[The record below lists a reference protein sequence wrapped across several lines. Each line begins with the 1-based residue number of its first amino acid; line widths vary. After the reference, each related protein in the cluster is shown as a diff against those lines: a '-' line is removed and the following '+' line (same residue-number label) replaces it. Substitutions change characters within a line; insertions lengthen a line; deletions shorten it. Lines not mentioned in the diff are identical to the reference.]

1 MKKAL
6 ILSLLLILEI
16 FPLSADT
23 LKRGYSLRDA
33 EIETVLKSYI
43 GPLFQVAGLNP
54 ERLNLVLMSNP
65 DVNAMA
71 TLDHTMVI
79 NTGLLM
85 AADSAQEVIGVIAHE
100 TSHIA
105 DGHLLRGY
113 EAMGDASTQM
123 ILGTALGGIL
133 AASTGSPDLF
143 AATTL
148 GGMQMAQEG
157 LMSHSRSQ
165 EGSADQGGV
174 AFLESL
180 HWPSQG
186 LLTFMEKLH
195 KLYPMNAKDAPL
207 YIRSHPLA
215 TDRIEALQHKISA
228 LKGGK
233 LPSNFED
240 NFQRIKIKI
249 QAFMQSPQDTLRN
262 HKGSTLI
269 DRYARTIAYLKSS
282 QFSEALGEIDGLL
295 KDHPKDYAFWDLKGQ
310 ILFESGKANEAAQAY
325 ATAVSLQP
333 KNALLRQLYAQA
345 LVESSDPGAL
355 EKAEQELLRATSDE
369 PFSSFAWHLL
379 AVVYGKT
386 ERTGLAALA
395 LAEQNLLEG
404 KFDVSEK
411 QAKRALHFL
420 GEDAQKSQRAKDI
433 LADIKRVKDVRKELG

>member
-1 MKKAL
+1 M
-6 ILSLLLILEI
+6 S
-16 FPLSADT
+16 PLPADT

-43 GPLFQVAGLNP
+43 SPLFKVAGLNP

-79 NTGLLM
+79 NTGLLTT
-85 AADSAQEVIGVIAHE
+85 ADSAQEVIGVIAHE

-133 AASTGSPDLF
+133 AASTGTPDLF
-143 AATTL
+143 AATAL

-180 HWPSQG
+180 HWPSEG
-186 LLTFMEKLH
+186 LLAFMEKLH
-195 KLYPMNAKDAPL
+195 KIYPMSAKDAPT
-207 YIRSHPLA
+207 YIRSHPL
-215 TDRIEALQHKISA
+215 TPERIDALQHKIA
-228 LKGGK
+228 TLKGGK
-233 LPSNFED
+233 LPANFED

-249 QAFMQSPQDTLRN
+249 QAFIQNPQDILRN

-269 DRYARTIAYLKSS
+269 DRYARTIAYHRSS
-282 QFSEALGEIDGLL
+282 QFDEALKEIDSLL

-310 ILFESGKANEAAQAY
+310 ILFEWGKANEATKAY

-333 KNALLRQLYAQA
+333 KNAFLRQLYAQA
-345 LVESSDPGAL
+345 LIDSTNPDAL
-355 EKAEQELLRATSDE
+355 QKAEQELLRATSDE
-369 PFSSFAWHLL
+369 PYSSFAWHLL

-386 ERTGLAALA
+386 DRTGLAALA

-404 KFDVSEK
+404 KFDMSEK

-420 GEDAQKSQRAKDI
+420 GEDSLKSQRAKDI
-433 LADIKRVKDVRKELG
+433 LADIKRVKEVNRELG

>member
-6 ILSLLLILEI
+6 IFSFLLILQI
-16 FPLSADT
+16 SSLAADT

-43 GPLFQVAGLNP
+43 APLFKVAGLNP
-54 ERLNLVLMSNP
+54 KRLNLVLMSNP

-79 NTGLLM
+79 NTGLII

-143 AATTL
+143 AATAL

-180 HWPSQG
+180 HWPSAG
-186 LLTFMEKLH
+186 LLAFMEKLH
-195 KLYPMNAKDAPL
+195 KLYPMSAKDAPT
-207 YIRSHPLA
+207 YIRSHPL
-215 TDRIEALQHKISA
+215 TTERIDALQHKIA
-228 LKGGK
+228 TLKGGK
-233 LPSNFED
+233 LPTDFED

-269 DRYARTIAYLKSS
+269 DRYARTIAYHQSS
-282 QFSEALGEIDGLL
+282 QFPEALSEIEGLL

-310 ILFESGKANEAAQAY
+310 ILFESGKANEAAKAY

-345 LVESSDPGAL
+345 LVESSGPGAL

-369 PFSSFAWHLL
+369 PLSSFAWHLL

-386 ERTGLAALA
+386 DRTGLAALA